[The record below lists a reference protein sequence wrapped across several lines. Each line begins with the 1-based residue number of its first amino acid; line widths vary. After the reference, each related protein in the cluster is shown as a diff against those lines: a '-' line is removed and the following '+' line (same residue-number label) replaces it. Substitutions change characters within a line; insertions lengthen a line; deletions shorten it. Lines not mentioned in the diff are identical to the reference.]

1 MDSFIKIIPQKKER
15 PPTLHEKEI
24 SLLEKYLAQGQNVF
38 ICGPTGS
45 GKTFIVDCLLN
56 ASNTIELHSELFQK
70 KSTFLSLIGDT
81 SYHILIDGY
90 DSSVYGHKQI
100 IDKISDMNEN
110 LTKGSVVV
118 TSTSIHMLPNFKLI
132 IVPKRSPDAVFS
144 LECNNPRA
152 RPAADKCQG
161 NIRNFYDYMNFS
173 DEKDIFKSS
182 KDIVIDILCRKGNG
196 FDTSQTVHEHGH
208 VVDVIHGNYLH
219 SNGTNVVPI
228 AESLSLADIYD
239 SAMYKGEWNYMQYYV
254 SCGMAVPKYNLGEP
268 LKPENIQP
276 GSTWTKYGNYKMR
289 HNKLKIIQARHT
301 TKLGVEELG
310 LIRKYAIAGD
320 LDPLIEYK
328 LTPLDFDI
336 MNHLALGN
344 KLKPSEVAKVKKK
357 LRNIVNE

>member
-1 MDSFIKIIPQKKER
+1 
-15 PPTLHEKEI
+15 
-24 SLLEKYLAQGQNVF
+24 
-38 ICGPTGS
+38 
-45 GKTFIVDCLLN
+45 
-56 ASNTIELHSELFQK
+56 
-70 KSTFLSLIGDT
+70 
-81 SYHILIDGY
+81 
-90 DSSVYGHKQI
+90 
-100 IDKISDMNEN
+100 
-110 LTKGSVVV
+110 
-118 TSTSIHMLPNFKLI
+118 MLPNFKLI
-132 IVPKRSPDAVFS
+132 IVPKRSPDAIFS

-173 DEKDIFKSS
+173 DEKDIFKTS

-219 SNGTNVVPI
+219 SKDTNVVPI
-228 AESLSLADIYD
+228 ADSLSLADIYD

-254 SCGMAVPKYNLGEP
+254 SCGMAVPKYNLGES

-289 HNKLKIIQARHT
+289 HNKLKIIQGRHT

-357 LRNIVNE
+357 LRNVVNE

>member
-24 SLLEKYLAQGQNVF
+24 SLLEKFLARGENVF

-70 KSTFLSLIGDT
+70 KSTFLNLIGDT
-81 SYHILIDGY
+81 SHHVLIDGY

-100 IDKISDMNEN
+100 IDKISDSNEKI
-110 LTKGSVVV
+110 TKGSVVV
-118 TSTSIHMLPNFKLI
+118 TSTCIHMLPNFKLI
-132 IVPKRSPDAVFS
+132 IVPKRSADEIFS
-144 LECNNPRA
+144 LECTNPRA
-152 RPAADKCQG
+152 RFAADKCEG

-173 DEKDIFKSS
+173 DEKDVFKTS
-182 KDIVIDILCRKGNG
+182 KDIVVDILCHKSGS
-196 FDTSQTVHEHGH
+196 FDTNQTVHEHGH
-208 VVDVIHGNYLH
+208 VVDVIHGNYMYSKD
-219 SNGTNVVPI
+219 SNIVPI
-228 AESLSLADIYD
+228 ADSLSLADIYD
-239 SAMYKGEWNYMQYYV
+239 SVMYKGEWNYMPYYV
-254 SCGMAVPKYNLGEP
+254 TTGMAIPKYNLGEP
-268 LKPENIQP
+268 LKPEKIQP

-289 HNKLKIIQARHT
+289 YNKLKNIQGRHT
-301 TKLGVEELG
+301 TKLSVEELG
-310 LIRKYAIAGD
+310 LIRQYAIAGD

-357 LRNIVNE
+357 LRSIVNE

>member
-1 MDSFIKIIPQKKER
+1 
-15 PPTLHEKEI
+15 
-24 SLLEKYLAQGQNVF
+24 
-38 ICGPTGS
+38 
-45 GKTFIVDCLLN
+45 
-56 ASNTIELHSELFQK
+56 
-70 KSTFLSLIGDT
+70 
-81 SYHILIDGY
+81 
-90 DSSVYGHKQI
+90 
-100 IDKISDMNEN
+100 
-110 LTKGSVVV
+110 
-118 TSTSIHMLPNFKLI
+118 MLPNFKLI
-132 IVPKRSPDAVFS
+132 IVPKRSPDAIFS

-173 DEKDIFKSS
+173 DEKDIFKTS

-219 SNGTNVVPI
+219 SNDTNVVPI

-289 HNKLKIIQARHT
+289 YNKLKIIQGRRT

-328 LTPLDFDI
+328 LTALDFDI

>member
-24 SLLEKYLAQGQNVF
+24 SLLEKYLAQGENVF

-70 KSTFLSLIGDT
+70 KSTFLNLIGDT

-90 DSSVYGHKQI
+90 DSSVYGHKQV
-100 IDKISDMNEN
+100 IDKISDMNEK

-132 IVPKRSPDAVFS
+132 IVPKRSPDAIFS

-173 DEKDIFKSS
+173 DEKDIFKTS

-208 VVDVIHGNYLH
+208 VVDVIHGNYLR
-219 SNGTNVVPI
+219 SNDTNVVPI
-228 AESLSLADIYD
+228 ADSLSLADIYD
-239 SAMYKGEWNYMQYYV
+239 SVMYKGEWDYICLLYT
-254 SCGMAVPKYNLGEP
+254 S
-268 LKPENIQP
+268 
-276 GSTWTKYGNYKMR
+276 
-289 HNKLKIIQARHT
+289 
-301 TKLGVEELG
+301 
-310 LIRKYAIAGD
+310 
-320 LDPLIEYK
+320 
-328 LTPLDFDI
+328 
-336 MNHLALGN
+336 
-344 KLKPSEVAKVKKK
+344 PSP
-357 LRNIVNE
+357 RD

>member
-24 SLLEKYLAQGQNVF
+24 SLLEKYLAQGENVF

-70 KSTFLSLIGDT
+70 KSTFLNLIGDT

-90 DSSVYGHKQI
+90 DSSVYGHKQV
-100 IDKISDMNEN
+100 IDKISDMNEK

-132 IVPKRSPDAVFS
+132 IVPKRSPDAIFS

-173 DEKDIFKSS
+173 DEKDIFKTS

-219 SNGTNVVPI
+219 SNDTNVVPI

-239 SAMYKGEWNYMQYYV
+239 SAIYKGEWNYMQYYV

-289 HNKLKIIQARHT
+289 YNKLKIIQGRRT

-328 LTPLDFDI
+328 LTALDFDI

>member
-24 SLLEKYLAQGQNVF
+24 SLLEKYLAQGENVF

-70 KSTFLSLIGDT
+70 KSTFLNLIGDT

-90 DSSVYGHKQI
+90 DSSVYGHKQV
-100 IDKISDMNEN
+100 IDKISDMNEK
-110 LTKGSVVV
+110 LTKGSVIV

-132 IVPKRSPDAVFS
+132 IVPKRSPDAIFS
-144 LECNNPRA
+144 LDCSNPRA
-152 RPAADKCQG
+152 RPAADKCLG

-173 DEKDIFKSS
+173 DEKDIFKTS

-219 SNGTNVVPI
+219 SNDTNVVPI
-228 AESLSLADIYD
+228 ADSLSLADIYD

-289 HNKLKIIQARHT
+289 HNKLKIIQGRHT

-357 LRNIVNE
+357 LRNVVNE